1 MACSKVNFKSPDEIL
16 EQQTLL
22 TNFTGKENWEKCIKP
37 SEGIPCGPEGERS
50 GDMTKLMVDS
60 QKGNFE
66 CGCQNVAVDAK
77 KVDAKTSPK
86 TWTPHPPSNPE
97 ARTKKDPSVVSKT
110 PQAPSVV
117 PMTKR
122 ASSTVSK
129 SSGVNNMKVDEQ
141 ITDLVGLLKSRPDL
155 FRKRNTSD
163 PQTIQQINKVFNK
176 ITESYSNYT
185 AMGKKN
191 GKLPFLTYDKVVE
204 NLLMLG
210 RRTELS
216 AVANFYSDSVLS
228 IGIVLTNA
236 LFIRQYGYQP
246 TKSFCRD
253 YAMPR
258 VNPNGNTNLSIQ
270 MHNCLSDIFY
280 FQDGHMMS
288 GAGKPTVSSEDRALV
303 SGLLC

>member
-16 EQQTLL
+16 EQTV
-22 TNFTGKENWEKCIKP
+22 TPKDSTPSKWESCIKD
-37 SEGIPCGPEGERS
+37 SEGIPCGPDGKDKD
-50 GDMTKLMVDS
+50 GIILKVDGQS
-60 QKGNFE
+60 KNFE
-66 CGCQNVAVDAK
+66 CGCQNVAVDANTLPT
-77 KVDAKTSPK
+77 VPK
-86 TWTPHPPSNPE
+86 PKPSRKPGVIKR
-97 ARTKKDPSVVSKT
+97 APGSVVSMAT
-110 PQAPSVV
+110 PSKEPMATPSRVSMAP
-117 PMTKR
+117 PPLI
-122 ASSTVSK
+122 
-129 SSGVNNMKVDEQ
+129 KVDEQ
-141 ITDLVGLLKSRPDL
+141 ITDLVGFLKSRPDL

-191 GKLPFLTYDKVVE
+191 GNKPFTTYEKIVE
-204 NLLMLG
+204 NLQMLG
-210 RRTELS
+210 QKTDLS

-236 LFIRQYGYQP
+236 LFIKQYGYQP
-246 TKSFCRD
+246 TRSFCQD

-258 VNPNGNTNLSIQ
+258 TNPNGNTNLSIQ

-288 GAGKPTVSSEDRALV
+288 GAGKPSVSSEDRALV